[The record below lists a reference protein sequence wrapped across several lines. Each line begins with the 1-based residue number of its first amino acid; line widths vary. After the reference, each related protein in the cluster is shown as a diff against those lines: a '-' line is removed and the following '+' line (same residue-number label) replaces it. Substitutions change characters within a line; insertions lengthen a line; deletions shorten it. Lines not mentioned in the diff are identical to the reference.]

1 MAKKVK
7 KMRPEIDAKEE
18 EEKDKDKKK
27 KKKSKVKYTVIFGV
41 RPEPNEFGA
50 D

>member
-18 EEKDKDKKK
+18 DKDKDKKK
-27 KKKSKVKYTVIFGV
+27 KKKSKVKEHTPTYGV
-41 RPEPNEFGA
+41 WPEINEFG